1 MIPGI
6 RPYPTYYPVL
16 VQISLSIDMK
26 YYKRA
31 EKKRDLLQGILC
43 KCPVSNTVKMN
54 VINLYRK
61 LSSWNG

>member
-1 MIPGI
+1 
-6 RPYPTYYPVL
+6 
-16 VQISLSIDMK
+16 MK

-31 EKKRDLLQGILC
+31 EKKRDLLQSILC

-61 LSSWNG
+61 LSSWNGYIEFPSFSFLVPCTNLVP